1 MQFYHRQLLK
11 IKKERNG
18 NRMKKKSMRILAI
31 FMAMLLMFTSI
42 EITSIAAEDVTENIA
57 AAEDCPET
65 EESAVIAVTEDSP
78 EAQETVVTEDSLE
91 SEDVIVNAL
100 EDQYVVYNTINT
112 VYNNTAIKEGMF
124 WGIKKDGTLVI
135 NGKGNPEPDAF
146 GKVTWPWTS
155 YADKILSADV
165 TLSNFELANEMFKD
179 LTNLKTIDI
188 SGMNTSK
195 VIHMY
200 GMFQNCSSLTEL
212 NFEKFD
218 TSSVQSMYEMF
229 DGCKSLKSLDVTGFD
244 TSNILAFTNMFRGCS
259 SLETLTISGINT
271 SRATN
276 MSSMFSGCDKL
287 TVLDLSGFDTA
298 NVRDMSNMFNSCERL
313 TDLKISSFNTAKVDY
328 MNSMFSNCKRI
339 TTLNLSHFDTGAVKN
354 MDAMFMNCFNLTSL
368 DISKFN
374 TSNTTTMSMM
384 FASCNS
390 LKSLD
395 LSSFDMSN
403 VTKVD
408 GAFISF
414 FSACNKLEKI
424 EAPIQLKKETDLPSS
439 DLYVWKDVSGNV
451 ITKLPLELT
460 ESITLTRCENTE
472 PSATPSTDPS
482 ASPSIDPSAS
492 PSIDPSASP
501 SIDPS
506 ASPSTSPSA
515 SPSTS
520 PSPRPSVVP
529 SKTPEMEVKLDIS
542 AAEVQTKDTFEL
554 NNLVDT
560 ALQKA
565 MDTVIPKGVQYTGAK
580 QTFLFDISFRDVKLA
595 EGTDYSVK
603 YKNAVNA
610 GGNAQIE
617 IKFRGDYKKIGTV
630 TKTFTILPK
639 NISDGDIACVDLY
652 YEKGKLV
659 KPVPVL
665 YYNGKKLK
673 AGKDYIYN
681 TSKISFETTLSLS
694 GCGNYSGTRD
704 VKVNFYYKENRTL
717 LTKAKVIVNK
727 KLIFDGMAMQPE
739 GQDFVVSV
747 GSGKNA
753 VILQKGIDY
762 TVDFVNNEKPG
773 TAVAVVK
780 AIDGSA
786 NCFGEK
792 AVTFKIAGTKLS
804 KAKVTLTVKS
814 DDGSEKYVDAKKGNE
829 ANYTGSAVEPTAK
842 VEIIDSYGITKTL
855 TEGVDYTISYKK
867 NRKPGTATVTIT
879 GMGAYTGTKLVKFK
893 IK

>member
-1 MQFYHRQLLK
+1 
-11 IKKERNG
+11 
-18 NRMKKKSMRILAI
+18 MKKKSMRILAI

-42 EITSIAAEDVTENIA
+42 EVTSIAAEDVSENIA

-65 EESAVIAVTEDSP
+65 EESAVIAVTEDSL

-112 VYNNTAIKEGMF
+112 VYNNTTIKEGMF

-155 YADKILSADV
+155 YADKILTADV

-179 LTNLKTIDI
+179 LTKLETIDL
-188 SGMNTSK
+188 SAMDTSK

-212 NFEKFD
+212 NLEKFD
-218 TSSVQSMYEMF
+218 TSSALSMDKMF
-229 DGCKSLKSLDVTGFD
+229 YGCSSLKSLDLSKFD
-244 TSNILAFTNMFRGCS
+244 TSKIMAFTSMFYDCS
-259 SLETLTISGINT
+259 NLQNLNLSGIET
-271 SRATN
+271 GAATN
-276 MSSMFSGCDKL
+276 MNSMFSGCGYLKS
-287 TVLDLSGFDTA
+287 LDLSSFDTGS
-298 NVRDMSNMFNSCERL
+298 VLDMSNMFVDCERL
-313 TDLKISSFNTAKVDY
+313 NDLNISSFKTGKVNY
-328 MNSMFSNCKRI
+328 MNNMFANCKAL
-339 TTLNLSHFDTGAVKN
+339 TDLNLSHFDTGAVQS
-354 MDAMFMNCFNLTSL
+354 MDGMFLNCIKLSNLN
-368 DISKFN
+368 ISKFN
-374 TSNTTTMSMM
+374 TSNTTSMIMM
-384 FASCNS
+384 FGNCIN
-390 LKSLD
+390 LTYLD
-395 LSSFDMSN
+395 LSSFDMTN
-403 VTKVD
+403 VKKLDTFLKY
-408 GAFISF
+408 
-414 FSACNKLEKI
+414 FSGCDKLEKI
-424 EAPIQLKKETDLPSS
+424 EAPIQLKVETDLPSS

-520 PSPRPSVVP
+520 PSTRPSVVP

-717 LTKAKVIVNK
+717 LTKAKVSVNK

-762 TVDFVNNEKPG
+762 TADFVNNEKPG